1 MLAQAILESLIQC
14 VYADIPMTSLADR
27 PNVLRL
33 NPADNVVVA
42 MRRVEAGEPVGL
54 GAGLNAGAAVPSGH
68 KIATQAIRTGE
79 AILKYGQ
86 VIGSATQDIVPGE
99 HVHTHNLAVS
109 ALRKNAATG
118 SRVAR
123 QEAPRTFEGYRRRNG
138 KVGVRNYI
146 GVLTSVNC
154 SATVARHIAE
164 AAERSGLLADF
175 PHVDGIVPITHASGC
190 GMASEG
196 EGYEVLRR
204 TLWGTAANPNFA
216 AVILVGL
223 GCEVMQLGRLKSEHG
238 LEEGAGFHAFTIQE
252 MGGTRRAIDEGL
264 DRLRAMLPQASQAR
278 RGPVP
283 ASELVLGLQCGGSD
297 AWSGVTSNP
306 ALGVAS
312 DRLVAA
318 GGTVILSET
327 PEIYGAEH
335 LLIARAASAAVPDKL
350 RARLAWWEDYTRR
363 HGAQMDNNPSPGNKA
378 GGLTTILEK
387 SLGAVA
393 KAGASPLV
401 DVVEYA
407 EPIRDRGLVFMD
419 SPGFDPCSATGQV
432 ASGATMIAFTTGRGS
447 AFGCKPSPSIKL
459 SSNSEI
465 YKRMNDDIDIDCG
478 PIALGEASIEEKG
491 GEILDYLLE
500 VASGRRSKSESL
512 GYGGV
517 EFVPWQI
524 GAVM

>member
-1 MLAQAILESLIQC
+1 MALE
-14 VYADIPMTSLADR
+14 R

-42 MRRVEAGEPVGL
+42 MRRLEAGERIDGEGV
-54 GAGLNAGAAVPSGH
+54 ATSESIASGH
-68 KIATQAIRTGE
+68 KVAVRPILAGE
-79 AILKYGQ
+79 TVHKYGQ
-86 VIGSATQDIVPGE
+86 VIGVATVDIAPGA
-99 HVHTHNLAVS
+99 HVHTQNLAMS
-109 ALRKNAATG
+109 SLREGAKAGT
-118 SRVAR
+118 VQR
-123 QEAPRTFEGYRRRNG
+123 QEAPRTFEGYRRSTG

-164 AAERSGLLADF
+164 AAERKGLLEAYPDI
-175 PHVDGIVPITHASGC
+175 DGIVPITHASGC
-190 GMASEG
+190 GMAGSG
-196 EGYEVLRR
+196 EGFEVLRR
-204 TLWGTAANPNFA
+204 TLWGTAANPNFGG
-216 AVILVGL
+216 VLLVGL
-223 GCEVMQLGRLKSEHG
+223 GCEVIQIGRLKSDYG
-238 LEEGAGFHAFTIQE
+238 LEEGEGFQSFTIQE
-252 MGGTRRAIDEGL
+252 TGGTRRAIEEGL
-264 DRLRAMLPQASQAR
+264 DRLAAMLPRVGAAR
-278 RGPVP
+278 RTTVP
-283 ASELVLGLQCGGSD
+283 ASEITLGLQCGGSD

-312 DRLVAA
+312 DRLAGL

-335 LLIARAASAAVPDKL
+335 LLIARAASTEIADKL
-350 RARLAWWEDYTRR
+350 RARLAWWEDYTARN
-363 HGAQMDNNPSPGNKA
+363 GAVMDNNPAPGNKA

-393 KAGASPLV
+393 KAGGSPLM
-401 DVVEYA
+401 DVVQYA
-407 EPIRDRGLVFMD
+407 EPISQRGLVFMD

-459 SSNSEI
+459 SSNTEI
-465 YKRMNDDIDIDCG
+465 YRHMEDDIDIDCG
-478 PIALGEASIEEKG
+478 PIAVGEASIEQKG
-491 GEILDYLLE
+491 AEILDYLLE
-500 VASGRRSKSESL
+500 VASGRQTKSEAL
-512 GYGGV
+512 GYGGA

>member
-1 MLAQAILESLIQC
+1 
-14 VYADIPMTSLADR
+14 MTTA
-27 PNVLRL
+27 PNALRL
-33 NPADNVVVA
+33 NATDNVVVA
-42 MRRVEAGEPVGL
+42 MRHLARGERVAGESVT
-54 GAGLNAGAAVPSGH
+54 AAESIPSGH
-68 KIATQAIRTGE
+68 KVATQAIRAGE
-79 AILKYGQ
+79 IVRKYGQ
-86 VIGSATQDIVPGE
+86 VIGAATADIAPGG
-99 HVHTHNLAVS
+99 HVHTQNLAMS
-109 ALRKNAATG
+109 ALRADAGGGGAAQ
-118 SRVAR
+118 R
-123 QEAPRTFEGYRRRNG
+123 QEPPRSFQGYRRANG
-138 KVGVRNYI
+138 KVGVRNYL

-164 AAERSGLLADF
+164 AAERTGLLDDY
-175 PHVDGIVPITHASGC
+175 PDIDGIVPITHASGC
-190 GMASEG
+190 GMASAG
-196 EGYEVLRR
+196 EGFDILRR
-204 TLWGTAANPNFA
+204 TLWGTAANPNFGG
-216 AVILVGL
+216 VLLVGL
-223 GCEVMQLGRLKSEHG
+223 GCEVVQIGRLKSDYG
-238 LEEGAGFHAFTIQE
+238 LSDDARLQSFTIQE
-252 MGGTRRAIDEGL
+252 AGGTRRAIEAGL
-264 DRLRAMLPQASQAR
+264 DRLKAMLPLVGAAR
-278 RGPVP
+278 REAAP
-283 ASELVLGLQCGGSD
+283 ASALSLGLQCGGSD

-312 DRLVAA
+312 DRLVGL

-335 LLIARAASAAVPDKL
+335 LLIARATSSAVADKL

-363 HGAQMDNNPSPGNKA
+363 NGAEMDNNPSPGNKA

-393 KAGASPLV
+393 KAGGSALA

-407 EPIRDRGLVFMD
+407 QPIDGRGLVFMD

-465 YKRMNDDIDIDCG
+465 YRRMEDDIDIDCG
-478 PIALGEASIEEKG
+478 PIATGAASIEEKG

-500 VASGRRSKSESL
+500 VASGRKTKSELL
-512 GYGGV
+512 GYGGA
-517 EFVPWQI
+517 EFVPWQV